1 MQTTTKTNNV
11 FLNAENAAIVVTV
24 NNTVVATDVQTADAL
39 VQVFLTH
46 NINVLTDTIMCS
58 SSIDFAEEEGFAS
71 DASAHNIID
80 AALEALAQHCYTKV
94 QQALYKNS
102 ACIMLQSVLQCTHN
116 KNAQRANNAK
126 NLKSYYILLS

>member
-1 MQTTTKTNNV
+1 MQNTVNNV

-39 VQVFLTH
+39 VEVFLQN
-46 NINVLTDTIMCS
+46 NINVLTDVIMCS

-80 AALEALAQHCYTKV
+80 EAFAALA
-94 QQALYKNS
+94 
-102 ACIMLQSVLQCTHN
+102 
-116 KNAQRANNAK
+116 
-126 NLKSYYILLS
+126 